1 MGNEVYHIPRK
12 PSSSDSNKPSIRDR
26 FNARMFISWL
36 QDIDDKFN
44 KMKNELL
51 ARQKHEA
58 EAVYALQRTEWIL
71 KMQVNIKMLAIVAL
85 TRGLAIC
92 NQLCGASSYS

>member
-12 PSSSDSNKPSIRDR
+12 PSNSDASKPSIRDR

-44 KMKNELL
+44 KMKSQLL
-51 ARQKHEA
+51 ARHRHEA
-58 EAVYALQRTEWIL
+58 EAIYALQRTEWIL
-71 KMQVNIKMLAIVAL
+71 KMQVSLFL
-85 TRGLAIC
+85 
-92 NQLCGASSYS
+92 